1 MGKGIRMKSVKLETS
16 LNVYDENDIVV
27 KTVKANVVDIR
38 FGTIRKLVKLLG
50 VEEVEDTNELMTMV
64 FQAWEEVTKLL
75 SKAFPEMEEEDWEYV
90 KVSELLRT
98 IITIFKGSANYMLG
112 AVGESEKNSETE

>member
-1 MGKGIRMKSVKLETS
+1 MKSVKLETS

-90 KVSELLRT
+90 KVSELLKT

-112 AVGESEKNSETE
+112 AVGEAEKNSETE